1 MECTITAF
9 PWQLNQYEVFQQ
21 IDQYFS
27 AVGCFHVQ
35 VEAICV
41 YYLSRCEGP
50 SMQQGQQTAESC
62 SPDSR
67 GSTASTPHQIGQQTV
82 RQELL

>member
-21 IDQYFS
+21 IDQYF
-27 AVGCFHVQ
+27 APVDCFHVQ

-41 YYLSRCEGP
+41 YLP
-50 SMQQGQQTAESC
+50 VQ
-62 SPDSR
+62 
-67 GSTASTPHQIGQQTV
+67 V
-82 RQELL
+82 